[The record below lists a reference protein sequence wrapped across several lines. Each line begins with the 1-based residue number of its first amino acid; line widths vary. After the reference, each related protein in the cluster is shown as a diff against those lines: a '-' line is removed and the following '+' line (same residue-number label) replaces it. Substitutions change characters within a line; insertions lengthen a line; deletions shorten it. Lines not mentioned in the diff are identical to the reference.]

1 MRTYSI
7 SDLAKEFD
15 ITTRT
20 IRFYEDK
27 GLLSPSRQGQMRI
40 YSAGDRT
47 ILKLILRGKRLG
59 FSLDQSREIIKM
71 YDPSSNNR
79 DQLTALLESVRAKRE
94 QLERQRH
101 DIEIMMLDLQESEE
115 RCLEAMN
122 STQSVTSN

>member
-1 MRTYSI
+1 MSTYSI

-27 GLLSPSRQGQMRI
+27 GLLSPSRRGQTRI

-47 ILKLILRGKRLG
+47 KLKLILRGKRLG
-59 FSLDQSREIIKM
+59 FSLEQSGEIIKM
-71 YDPSSNNR
+71 YDPSNNNEE
-79 DQLTALLESVRAKRE
+79 QLKTLCESIRKKRE
-94 QLERQRH
+94 QLKHQQH

-115 RCLEAMN
+115 RCLAAIHT
-122 STQSVTSN
+122 SQLVTSN